1 MIYYMR
7 KTVFMMF
14 GLMLSLTA
22 TGENIAFNDNKVKD
36 FCLQHWDD
44 NHDGEISMEEAA
56 SVTSLGTVF
65 GGSDIESFD
74 ELQYFT
80 GLTKINSQEFYN
92 CTSLKRITLPQ
103 QVASIGGSAFYG
115 CSALTAIDI
124 PASVTTIESY
134 AFAGCIYLASITL
147 HEGLTTIG
155 NYAFSTCKSLTSLS
169 IPASLVS
176 ISPSA
181 FRSCSSITTIDVAEG
196 NTKYDSRED
205 CNAIIVTSTNTLMLG
220 AASTV
225 IPSSVTDIGTNA
237 FYGNTALA
245 SLVIPEGVKNIG
257 ASAFSGCTGLTRVE
271 MPGTLTTIGSD
282 AFSGCL
288 KLVRVTLSEGLTTIE
303 SNAFKQCKAL
313 TKIRIP
319 STVTSIAT
327 QAFYQSTALVKVAVD
342 FTTPIT
348 IKNNVFSNRKNAT
361 LYVPKGCTGI
371 FAETSIWNEFK
382 NVVEQKKEVSASAA
396 PKELDPGE
404 ETTITVSLDNDDFYD
419 YGSFEMD
426 LTFPNGFTPDINSL
440 AVANRCDGMQATLEK
455 TGENT
460 YHLTC
465 SSTNATVTGAEGALF
480 TITVNSASTVE
491 MREYQATITNISLGT
506 DEGNVVT
513 ADDTEASWT
522 VKGNHL
528 GDVNHDGFVNIYDV
542 TLEIDYIL
550 DMEPMNFH
558 VTEADINEDGFIN
571 IYDVTLLIDYILN
584 MN

>member
-1 MIYYMR
+1 MR

-22 TGENIAFNDNKVKD
+22 TGENIAFNDSKVKD
-36 FCLQHWDD
+36 YCLLHWDD

-65 GGSDIESFD
+65 GGTDIESFD

-80 GLTKINSQEFYN
+80 GLTKINSQEFYD

-103 QVASIGGSAFYG
+103 QVTSIGGSAFYG
-115 CSALTAIDI
+115 CTALTTIDI
-124 PASVTTIESY
+124 PASVTTIDSY
-134 AFAGCIYLASITL
+134 AFNGCILLNSLTL

-155 NYAFSTCKSLTSLS
+155 NYAFSFCKSLTNLS
-169 IPASLVS
+169 IPASVTS
-176 ISPSA
+176 ISASA
-181 FRSCSSITTIDVAEG
+181 FRSCSSISTIKVATD
-196 NTKYDSRED
+196 NAVYDSRED
-205 CNAIIVTSTNTLMLG
+205 CNAIIKSSTNTLLIG

-225 IPSSVTDIGTNA
+225 IPSSVTAIGTNA
-237 FYGNTALA
+237 FYGNTALT
-245 SLVIPEGVKNIG
+245 SIVIPEGVTTIG
-257 ASAFSGCTGLTRVE
+257 ASAFSGCTILTNVE
-271 MPGTLTTIGSD
+271 TPSTLTTIGSD
-282 AFSGCL
+282 AFSGCT
-288 KLVRVTLSEGLTTIE
+288 KLARVILSEGLVSIE

-319 STVTSIAT
+319 STVTTLAT

-361 LYVPKGCTGI
+361 LYVPEGCTGI

-426 LTFPNGFTPDINSL
+426 PTFPNGVTPDINSL
-440 AVANRCDGMQATLEK
+440 ALASRCDGMQATMEK

-522 VKGNHL
+522 VKGYHL

>member
-1 MIYYMR
+1 
-7 KTVFMMF
+7 MMF

-22 TGENIAFNDNKVKD
+22 MGENIAFNDNKVKD

-44 NHDGEISMEEAA
+44 DHDGEISMEEAA

-65 GGSDIESFD
+65 GGSSIESFD

-115 CSALTAIDI
+115 CTALTTIDI
-124 PASVTTIESY
+124 PASVTTIDSY
-134 AFAGCIYLASITL
+134 AFNGCILLNSLTL

-155 NYAFSTCKSLTSLS
+155 NYAFSFCRSLTDLS
-169 IPASLVS
+169 IPASVTS
-176 ISPSA
+176 ISASA
-181 FRSCSSITTIDVAEG
+181 FRSCSSISNITVAVE
-196 NTKYDSRED
+196 NAVYDSRED
-205 CNAIIVTSTNTLMLG
+205 CNAIIQTNTNTLLIG

-225 IPSSVTDIGTNA
+225 IPSSVTAIGTNA
-237 FYGNTALA
+237 FYGNTALT
-245 SLVIPEGVKNIG
+245 SIVIPEGVTTIG
-257 ASAFSGCTGLTRVE
+257 ASAFSGCTILTNVE
-271 MPGTLTTIGSD
+271 TPSTLTTIGSD
-282 AFSGCL
+282 AFSGCT
-288 KLVRVTLSEGLTTIE
+288 KLARVILSEGLVNIE

-313 TKIRIP
+313 SKIRIP
-319 STVTSIAT
+319 STVTTLAT

-361 LYVPKGCTGI
+361 LYVPEGCASI

-382 NVVEQKKEVSASAA
+382 NVVEQHKKVSVSADPNVLA
-396 PKELDPGE
+396 PGE

-440 AVANRCDGMQATLEK
+440 ALASRCDGMQATLEK

-465 SSTNATVTGAEGALF
+465 SSTNATVTGTEGALF
-480 TITVNSASTVE
+480 TFTVNSASTVE
-491 MREYQATITNISLGT
+491 MGDYQAMITNITLKADDGS
-506 DEGNVVT
+506 VV
-513 ADDTEASWT
+513 AVDDTEASWT
-522 VKGNHL
+522 VDGYHL
-528 GDVNHDGFVNIYDV
+528 GDVNHDRFINIYDV
-542 TLEIDYIL
+542 TLLIDYIL
-550 DMEPMNFH
+550 AIDPVHFH
-558 VTEADINEDGFIN
+558 ITEADINEDGFIN

-584 MN
+584 ID